1 MMVADYSRL
10 TAAEIVRRIQDG
22 QISAVELTETALDL
36 AESEGRRLNAVI
48 NICRERALNRAAE
61 IDRLKARKTTIP
73 PLAGVPV
80 ILKDNIVTEGCPTTC
95 GSRMLGNFISPYD
108 STCAKRLEEA
118 GAVIIAKANMDEFA
132 MGSSNEHSAF
142 GPVKNPLRDDLVPG
156 GSSGGSC
163 AAVAAGIVPI
173 AYGSDTGGSV
183 RQPAGF
189 CGVIGLRPTYGA
201 VSRYGLVAFA
211 SSLDQIGPI
220 SRTVEDCALAFD
232 VVAGCDARDATSA
245 KIEYVSSLDAIR
257 RANDHKYRFGISG
270 EFVGSDIDP
279 EVSKAVN
286 QAVEKLRADGHSI
299 IDISFPDT
307 DAAVAAYYII
317 ADAEASSNLARY
329 DGVRYG
335 LSKGRDGELV
345 AMYES
350 TRADGL
356 GEEVKRRIM
365 LGTFALSA
373 GYYDAYYDKAT
384 RVRQYIRG
392 EFERIFSSVDMII
405 TPTSPTAAFRLNEK
419 TDDPL
424 AMYLSDVMTV
434 PASLAG
440 IPAIS
445 IPIGRTS
452 DGRPIGLQ
460 IMARAFADAKL
471 LAAARCVEMIL
482 GDSDGDC

>member
-1 MMVADYSRL
+1 
-10 TAAEIVRRIQDG
+10 
-22 QISAVELTETALDL
+22 
-36 AESEGRRLNAVI
+36 
-48 NICRERALNRAAE
+48 
-61 IDRLKARKTTIP
+61 
-73 PLAGVPV
+73 
-80 ILKDNIVTEGCPTTC
+80 
-95 GSRMLGNFISPYD
+95 
-108 STCAKRLEEA
+108 
-118 GAVIIAKANMDEFA
+118 
-132 MGSSNEHSAF
+132 
-142 GPVKNPLRDDLVPG
+142 
-156 GSSGGSC
+156 
-163 AAVAAGIVPI
+163 
-173 AYGSDTGGSV
+173 
-183 RQPAGF
+183 
-189 CGVIGLRPTYGA
+189 
-201 VSRYGLVAFA
+201 
-211 SSLDQIGPI
+211 
-220 SRTVEDCALAFD
+220 
-232 VVAGCDARDATSA
+232 
-245 KIEYVSSLDAIR
+245 
-257 RANDHKYRFGISG
+257 
-270 EFVGSDIDP
+270 
-279 EVSKAVN
+279 
-286 QAVEKLRADGHSI
+286 
-299 IDISFPDT
+299 
-307 DAAVAAYYII
+307 
-317 ADAEASSNLARY
+317 
-329 DGVRYG
+329 
-335 LSKGRDGELV
+335 
-345 AMYES
+345 MYES